1 LFQVQGEAEARLARN
16 ETYSR
21 EALVAMEAKVVW
33 KGRMSFDGSA
43 SRNFIVPLGTSSA
56 AGGDD
61 DGFSPM
67 ELLLVGLAGCT
78 AMDVIS
84 ILEKKRQE
92 VTNFEV
98 RVSGERATEHP
109 KVFTNILLEYFV
121 TGHHV
126 DPVAVERSVE
136 LSATKYCSAAAMLDK
151 VAKIEHRITV
161 LEAEVQ

>member
-1 LFQVQGEAEARLARN
+1 
-16 ETYSR
+16 
-21 EALVAMEAKVVW
+21 MEAKVVW

-43 SRNFIVPLGTSSA
+43 SRDFIVPLGTSSA
-56 AGGDD
+56 SGGDD

-67 ELLLVGLAGCT
+67 ELILVGLAGCT

-98 RVSGERATEHP
+98 RVQGERAQDHP
-109 KVFTNILLEYFV
+109 KVFTSIQIEFIV

-136 LSATKYCSAAAMLDK
+136 LSATKYCSVSAMLEK
-151 VAKIEHRITV
+151 SAKIEHKVTV